1 MSRLD
6 DESPSDVF
14 YIFSF
19 CLPDEYSSEWC
30 QHVLDF
36 LYRMIHSGLMG
47 IDYPDNGPTNEE
59 IDNIL
64 KQLSINS
71 PNCIDGLVIWST
83 YQFYLTDKGSN
94 FIKKWI
100 KSDDDDV
107 YLKKLNDIFVC
118 REVGFDK
125 RRFIS
130 VNF

>member
-1 MSRLD
+1 
-6 DESPSDVF
+6 
-14 YIFSF
+14 
-19 CLPDEYSSEWC
+19 
-30 QHVLDF
+30 
-36 LYRMIHSGLMG
+36 MG